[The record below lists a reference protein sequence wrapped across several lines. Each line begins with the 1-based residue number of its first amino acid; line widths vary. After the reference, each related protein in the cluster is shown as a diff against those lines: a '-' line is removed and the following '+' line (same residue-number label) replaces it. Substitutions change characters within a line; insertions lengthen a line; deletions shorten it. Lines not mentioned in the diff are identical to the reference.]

1 MHVEIA
7 WSWNQKNGEVSAVYA
22 WRKWIFSSKE
32 KIFLSKEAKSQVKTS
47 SNFPTERKIQS
58 FDLFCFHPT

>member
-22 WRKWIFSSKE
+22 WGNESLVLKRKYFFQK
-32 KIFLSKEAKSQVKTS
+32 KQNLK
-47 SNFPTERKIQS
+47 
-58 FDLFCFHPT
+58 